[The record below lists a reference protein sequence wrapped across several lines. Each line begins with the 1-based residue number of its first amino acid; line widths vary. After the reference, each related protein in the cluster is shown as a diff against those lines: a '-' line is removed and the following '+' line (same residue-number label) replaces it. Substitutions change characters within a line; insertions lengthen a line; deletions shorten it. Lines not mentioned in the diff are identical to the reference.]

1 MRCVECGQTEKPT
14 EVIASALSVLKDNL
28 AEDDTTITIPLPD
41 VLLDVAAYRFVYDV
55 NLGAGQPK
63 LGHAFWDNQEVRRI
77 LLHLRFDEHLCTH
90 KRSCFKKGCE
100 CRFFFPFLARADINN
115 VQRLLQQKKS
125 ARQFKL
131 APQSRTCSV
140 NVSPNDQ
147 VSTTRRMKCR
157 VTQLPVISSDAIT
170 GHKLQG
176 LTKDNLVVYSWNKST
191 NWIYVVLSRVRTL
204 SGLFLVRRL
213 KLADIKPTSR
223 DYLSFL
229 RRIRKLE
236 QQEFRRCAMLK
247 DL

>member
-1 MRCVECGQTEKPT
+1 MSTSNEKLKEQGTGNGTQCRGVGIKLKQDPTSYKWKNLDRKKVWTVRASDVEFVQFEHYPKTKEIFSLERKLT
-14 EVIASALSVLKDNL
+14 RLKECNN
-28 AEDDTTITIPLPD
+28 TN
-41 VLLDVAAYRFVYDV
+41 V
-55 NLGAGQPK
+55 N
-63 LGHAFWDNQEVRRI
+63 
-77 LLHLRFDEHLCTH
+77 
-90 KRSCFKKGCE
+90 
-100 CRFFFPFLARADINN
+100 DINN
-115 VQRLLQQKKS
+115 VQQQLQQKKS

-131 APQSRTCSV
+131 APQSRTCWV

-229 RRIRKLE
+229 RRIGNLE
-236 QQEFRRCAMLK
+236 QQEFRRCAMFK